1 MSVFRIA
8 IVSDDP
14 ILSEGLLRIIR
25 ADPLLTALPTSGDA
39 LDPLRNQRPPADA
52 LLVDSQRRGTLEWC
66 RQERDPG
73 GAPVIFVAVGDDN
86 AWVLDALS
94 AGARGILYRRATAE
108 EVLKAIHVVIAGDVW
123 APRDLLAAVWLRHV
137 NASVVTRRATEALL
151 EERLTLRE
159 REVLRC
165 TASGLGNKE
174 VAAQLSIS
182 EATVKVHLTHIFRKL
197 GLRSRGEL
205 GAACNGI
212 ALAAAEPASSQR
224 LRRLADFPQPA

>member
-1 MSVFRIA
+1 MSVLRIA
-8 IVSDDP
+8 VVSDDP
-14 ILSEGLLRIIR
+14 ILSDGLLRIIQS
-25 ADPLLTALPTSGDA
+25 DPVLTALPTGGGA
-39 LDPLRNQRPPADA
+39 LDPLRNRVPSADV
-52 LLVDSQRRGTLEWC
+52 LLVDSQMPGVLASC
-66 RQERDPG
+66 RQARDTG
-73 GAPVIFVAVGDDN
+73 GAPIIFVAVGDDN

-108 EVLKAIHVVIAGDVW
+108 DVLKAIHVVLSGDVW

-151 EERLTLRE
+151 EQRLTLRE

-205 GAACNGI
+205 AAACNGI
-212 ALAAAEPASSQR
+212 ALAVDDISAPPR
-224 LRRLADFPQPA
+224 LRRLTDSPQPV

>member
-1 MSVFRIA
+1 MSELRIA

-14 ILSEGLLRIIR
+14 ILCDALLRIIQSD
-25 ADPLLTALPTSGDA
+25 ASLTALPMTGDA
-39 LDPLRNQRPPADA
+39 LAHPRPRRLQPDV
-52 LLVDSQRRGTLEWC
+52 LLVDSQMPGMLAVC
-66 RQERDPG
+66 RQARDEG
-73 GAPVIFVAVGDDN
+73 GAAVIFVAVGDDN

-108 EVLKAIHVVIAGDVW
+108 DVLKAIHVVLSGDVW

-137 NASVVTRRATEALL
+137 NASVVTRRTTEALL
-151 EERLTLRE
+151 EQRLTLRE

-174 VAAQLSIS
+174 VAALLSIS

-205 GAACNGI
+205 AAACNGI
-212 ALAAAEPASSQR
+212 ALAAAAPAAS
-224 LRRLADFPQPA
+224 

>member
-1 MSVFRIA
+1 
-8 IVSDDP
+8 
-14 ILSEGLLRIIR
+14 
-25 ADPLLTALPTSGDA
+25 
-39 LDPLRNQRPPADA
+39 
-52 LLVDSQRRGTLEWC
+52 
-66 RQERDPG
+66 
-73 GAPVIFVAVGDDN
+73 
-86 AWVLDALS
+86 VLDALS

-205 GAACNGI
+205 AAACNGI

>member
-1 MSVFRIA
+1 MSVLRIA
-8 IVSDDP
+8 VVSDDP
-14 ILSEGLLRIIR
+14 ILSDALFRIIQSD
-25 ADPLLTALPTSGDA
+25 ASLAALPTSSDA
-39 LDPLRNQRPPADA
+39 LEHPLRNRLQPDV
-52 LLVDSQRRGTLEWC
+52 LLVDSQMPGMLALC
-66 RQERDPG
+66 RQARDEG
-73 GAPVIFVAVGDDN
+73 GAAIIFVAVGDDN

-94 AGARGILYRRATAE
+94 AGARGILYRQATAE
-108 EVLKAIHVVIAGDVW
+108 DVLKAIHVVLTGDVW

-137 NASVVTRRATEALL
+137 NASVATRRATEAVL
-151 EERLTLRE
+151 EQRLTLRE

-205 GAACNGI
+205 AAACHGI
-212 ALAAAEPASSQR
+212 PLAAAEPASSQR
-224 LRRLADFPQPA
+224 PRRLADFPQSA